1 MLRGSFS
8 PLTMLVLSATVLC
21 LCAAA
26 TPCAAQARP
35 NIVFV
40 LTDDLDLNLVQ
51 FMPHVLAMERNG
63 VSFANYFVTDS
74 LCCPSRSSIFT
85 GEFPHNSGVFRNLE
99 PDGGYGGFNAHG
111 NEPRTFAVALQRGG
125 YRTAM
130 LGKYLNGYRPAKN
143 PPALGWNE
151 WDVAGN
157 GYPEF
162 NYLLNENGSLV
173 HYGSE
178 PADYLT
184 DVVSRI
190 AVKFIF
196 QSSGKPFFIEVAT
209 FAPHA
214 PYVPAPRDTDAFAEL
229 RAPRTPAFAA
239 SPEGGT
245 PQWLSRLP
253 PLSRS
258 DTAAIDRDFRKRAQ
272 SVLAV
277 DRMIGDLQ
285 TAVAASGQADNTY
298 FVFSSD
304 NGYHM
309 GEHRLMPGKMTA
321 FDTDIRV
328 PLVVTGPGVARGRTL
343 NDVVENIDLCP
354 TFAELAGVAIPATAD
369 GHTLLPLLREEPV
382 PRWRSL
388 ALVEHHGPLKQEAD
402 DPDNPAMRSGNP
414 PTYGAIRARG
424 WVYVEYDDGTREYHD
439 HTSDPYE
446 LQNTFWS
453 LTPLTRQS
461 LHAALA
467 ALQAC
472 RGGQAC
478 WEAASFPQSEP

>member
-1 MLRGSFS
+1 MLI
-8 PLTMLVLSATVLC
+8 LSATVLC
-21 LCAAA
+21 LSAAA
-26 TPCAAQARP
+26 VPCAAQTRP
-35 NIVFV
+35 NIVFI

-51 FMPHVLAMERNG
+51 FMPHVLAMERTG

-99 PDGGYGGFNAHG
+99 PDGGYGGFNLHG
-111 NEPRTFAVALQRGG
+111 NESRTFAVVLQRGG

-162 NYLLNENGSLV
+162 KYSLNENGKLV
-173 HYGSE
+173 RYGSE

-184 DVVSRI
+184 DVVSRL
-190 AVKFIF
+190 ATKFIV
-196 QSSGKPFFIEVAT
+196 QSAHTPFFIEVAT

-214 PYVPAPRDTDAFAEL
+214 PYVPAPRDANAFPEV
-229 RAPRTPAFAA
+229 RAPRTPAFGAA
-239 SPEGGT
+239 PDGRASK
-245 PQWLSRLP
+245 WMSRLP

-258 DTAAIDRDFRKRAQ
+258 DIAAIDRDFRKRAQ

-285 TAVAASGQADNTY
+285 TAVAASGQAQNTY

-321 FDTDIRV
+321 FDTDIHV
-328 PLVVTGPGVARGRTL
+328 PLVVTGPGVVPGRTL
-343 NDVVENIDLCP
+343 DEVVENIDLCP
-354 TFAELAGVAIPATAD
+354 TFAELAGVPVPATAD
-369 GHTLLPLLREEPV
+369 GHNLVGLLRGQPI
-382 PRWRSL
+382 PGWRSL
-388 ALVEHHGPLKQEAD
+388 ALIEHHGPLNHEAD
-402 DPDNPAMRSGNP
+402 DPDAPALRSGNP
-414 PTYGAIRARG
+414 PTYGAIRARE
-424 WVYVEYDDGTREYHD
+424 WVYVEYDDETREYHD
-439 HTSDPYE
+439 HITDPYE

-453 LTPLTRQS
+453 LTVVTRQS
-461 LHAALA
+461 LHTALA

-472 RGGQAC
+472 HGAQTC
-478 WEAASFPQSEP
+478 WESARFPSASAAK